1 MLFFTIVYKQIFLS
15 SMNYN
20 LPCFSIPTKAAS
32 AHLGGS
38 RFTLTSFTSN
48 PGNPPPFH
56 QKILSLTEP
65 RKQHKNNS
73 FSAEKD
79 RAYNFNLHLKDMR
92 SIFMIT
98 RSDRRKKTQQKIIHC
113 VLNKTCVLIR
123 GLIVGLSPCIA
134 GNLGSPLYSCQRKDP
149 SHQVKSIFGHCRLSI
164 ISDCTIV

>member
-1 MLFFTIVYKQIFLS
+1 MDETKVLTSIIKENMFFTVVYKQIFLS

-48 PGNPPPFH
+48 PGNQPPFH

-79 RAYNFNLHLKDMR
+79 RVNNFNLDLKDVR
-92 SIFMIT
+92 SIFIIDKIT
-98 RSDRRKKTQQKIIHC
+98 RPAHRK
-113 VLNKTCVLIR
+113 NK
-123 GLIVGLSPCIA
+123 
-134 GNLGSPLYSCQRKDP
+134 
-149 SHQVKSIFGHCRLSI
+149 
-164 ISDCTIV
+164 